1 MEILVD
7 CVMCADGVSYLKK
20 DSNDIMITHKVSN
33 GYITSKVFVDFI
45 SYKCDKCDLSFTT
58 SEMDDINMDQIDKK
72 RKILK
77 RKNTISN
84 ILN

>member
-7 CVMCADGVSYLKK
+7 CKMCADGVSYLKK
-20 DSNDIMITHKVSN
+20 DSNDIMIKQHV
-33 GYITSKVFVDFI
+33 TSKVFVDFI